1 MLIFII
7 GYMGAGKTT
16 LGKRLAERLNYHFHD
31 MDEMFEVST
40 GYTIGSYFEKFGEA
54 AFRHKEREILFSHL
68 DDLKTV
74 IATGGGTA
82 CYADN
87 MAIMNQKG
95 ITVFVD
101 TEFET
106 IMKRLAGK
114 IHDRPML
121 RNIPQEH
128 LPSFIQEHMKGRRE
142 FYSKALIKVD
152 GEDVDMEAFVDAV
165 RNANGP
171 SDTVNVDNLRKFV
184 SK

>member
-16 LGKRLAERLNYHFHD
+16 LGKRLAERLNYHFYD
-31 MDEMFEVST
+31 MDEMLEIST
-40 GYTIGSYFEKFGEA
+40 GYAIGSYFEKYGEA
-54 AFRHKEREILFSHL
+54 AFRQKEREILFNHL
-68 DDLKTV
+68 DDLQTV

-95 ITVFVD
+95 ITVFID
-101 TEFET
+101 AGFET

-114 IHDRPML
+114 IHERPML
-121 RNIPQEH
+121 MDIPHEQ
-128 LPSFIQEHMKGRRE
+128 LPSFIHEHMKSRNE

-152 GEDVDMEAFVDAV
+152 GEDVDMEMLVDAV
-165 RNANGP
+165 KSANGP
-171 SDTVNVDNLRKFV
+171 SDAFR
-184 SK
+184 SS

>member
-16 LGKRLAERLNYHFHD
+16 LGKRLAERLNYHFYD

-40 GYTIGSYFEKFGEA
+40 GYSIIHYFEKFGEG
-54 AFRHKEREILFSHL
+54 AFRLKEREILFNHL
-68 DDLKTV
+68 DDLQTV

-95 ITVFVD
+95 MTVFVD
-101 TEFET
+101 TGFES

-114 IHDRPML
+114 IHERPML
-121 RNIPQEH
+121 KNIPQEQ
-128 LPSFIQEHMKGRRE
+128 LPSFIQEHMTARRE
-142 FYSKALIKVD
+142 YYSKALIKVD
-152 GEDVDMEAFVDAV
+152 GEVVNLDWLIKTLRTFAV
-165 RNANGP
+165 NKPTHKHER
-171 SDTVNVDNLRKFV
+171 S
-184 SK
+184 